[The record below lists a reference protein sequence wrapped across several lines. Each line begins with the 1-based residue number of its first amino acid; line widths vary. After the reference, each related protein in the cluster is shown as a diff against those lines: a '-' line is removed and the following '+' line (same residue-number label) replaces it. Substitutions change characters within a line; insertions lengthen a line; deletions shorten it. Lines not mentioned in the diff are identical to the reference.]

1 MTIYVASDLT
11 KSVPGIDAGAIHFGT
26 LNQAVNMPAAVAPA
40 QGDLLRPCKLPSGV
54 KVAALLLN
62 VRSVFGTT
70 FPVALGFSNINTTT
84 PSTAVY
90 PSPSTQF
97 APVVSLAV
105 LGVQVIMP
113 QAGVWVTPT
122 DVYVEALVG
131 VVSGSLTTGIADVTV
146 LSEFVGTK

>member
-26 LNQAVNMPAAVAPA
+26 INQSINMPAAVAPVA
-40 QGDLLRPCKLPSGV
+40 GDLLRPCKLPSGI

-62 VRSVFGTT
+62 VRASFGTT
-70 FPVALGFSNINTTT
+70 FPVALGFSQINTLT
-84 PSTAVY
+84 PNATVF

-97 APVVSLAV
+97 APVVSLATT
-105 LGVQVIMP
+105 GVQVIMP

-131 VVSGSLTTGIADVTV
+131 AVTGSVTTGIADVTV

>member
-11 KSVPGIDAGAIHFGT
+11 KSVPGIDAAAIHFGT
-26 LNQAVNMPAAVAPA
+26 INQTAAAPAA
-40 QGDLLRPCKLPSGV
+40 GDLLRPCKLPSGC

-62 VRSVFGTT
+62 VRSSFGAT
-70 FPVALGFSNINTTT
+70 FPVSLGFSQVNGQT
-84 PSTAVY
+84 PNATAY

-97 APVVSLAV
+97 AASVSLAST
-105 LGVQVIMP
+105 GVQVILP
-113 QAGVWVTPT
+113 QTGVWLTPS

-131 VVSGSLTTGIADVTV
+131 AVTGGVLTGIADFTV